1 VLYVRWLAPRIPD
14 VALYEKTRKYMWL
27 LPLIYI
33 LGMIC
38 LGLGPL
44 IAMVM
49 YLLML
54 NTVRV
59 RLREILQ

>member
-1 VLYVRWLAPRIPD
+1 
-14 VALYEKTRKYMWL
+14 
-27 LPLIYI
+27 
-33 LGMIC
+33 MIC

>member
-1 VLYVRWLAPRIPD
+1 L
-14 VALYEKTRKYMWL
+14 WL

-44 IAMVM
+44 IALVM

-54 NTVRV
+54 NSVRV
-59 RLREILQ
+59 RLQAILQSQ